1 MSSANHPAIAIHC
14 RNVAGVWRGSLKQ
27 CGAVAR
33 VFSPYLTSG
42 LAEEVLDSDQPAN
55 VEVHTR
61 FDIEA
66 FASGASSLATV
77 RLLVERNYPLY
88 DVPRLHA
95 KVFEHP
101 QGFATIGSQ
110 NLTQRGTL
118 NREATVVIRD
128 EGALEKLRTQL
139 DQWVL
144 DRRPITLE
152 MIAHAE
158 AAIVDLERAFK
169 SLQQACLK
177 IELEAFEA
185 QERRDAEAQR
195 AAKQAEQLRRVEAL
209 RLSLRLSNYKRE
221 RAERLA
227 KLGGEGPVPRDAC
240 YQVAWNAMDW
250 KIAGRISRARKDANH
265 LWDGPHGWEIRLGR
279 TAANRFGVEL
289 AIRWC
294 RERLMK
300 LYPEEEMRTDNLSE
314 AEVGELECL
323 VRCAIIGHDDELYYA
338 SYPLSPD
345 GRLWLGNHGVN
356 PKRTVAAILAFAGF
370 KNW

>member
-1 MSSANHPAIAIHC
+1 MSSDNHTAIAIHC
-14 RNVAGVWRGSLKQ
+14 RNVAGVWSGSLKQ

-42 LAEEVLDSDQPAN
+42 LAEEVLDSDQPAK

-77 RLLVERNYPLY
+77 RVLVERNYPLY

-101 QGFATIGSQ
+101 QDFATVGSQ
-110 NLTQRGTL
+110 NLTQRGTR
-118 NREATVVIRD
+118 NRETTVVIRD
-128 EGALEKLRTQL
+128 EVALEKLRTQL
-139 DQWVL
+139 DRWVL

-158 AAIVDLERAFK
+158 AAIADLERAFK
-169 SLQQACLK
+169 SLRRACLK
-177 IELEAFEA
+177 IEREAFEA
-185 QERRDAEAQR
+185 QVERDAEARR
-195 AAKQAEQLRRVEAL
+195 AAKQAERLRRLAAMTLKL
-209 RLSLRLSNYKRE
+209 RLPRYQRE

-227 KLGGEGPVPRDAC
+227 KLGGEGRVPKDAC

-250 KIAGRISRARKDANH
+250 RIGGRIVASRRDADH
-265 LWDGPHGWEIRLGR
+265 LFDGPHGWEIRLGGA
-279 TAANRFGVEL
+279 TANRFGVEL

-300 LYPEEEMRTDNLSE
+300 LYPEAELRTDDLSE
-314 AEVGELECL
+314 AEIGELEWC
-323 VRCAIIGHDDELYYA
+323 VRCAIIRQDDELYQA

-370 KNW
+370 KSW